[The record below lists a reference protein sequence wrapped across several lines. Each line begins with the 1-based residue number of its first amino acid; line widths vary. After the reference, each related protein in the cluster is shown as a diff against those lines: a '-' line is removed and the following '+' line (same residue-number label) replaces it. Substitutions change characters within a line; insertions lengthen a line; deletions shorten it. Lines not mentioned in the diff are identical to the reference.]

1 MYGINLQ
8 LFNSKLRISFFDNF
22 PKKLH
27 FLRKTC
33 GCAQIAQKKC
43 GFAQIAQKNRA
54 KLKFRFRNFRKKY
67 FRFCAN
73 SAKLIAFHAHAKVH
87 TKNLAILWKPY
98 FNQWN
103 IFTILLHSTA
113 ENAGLYLTFFTF
125 NH

>member
-43 GFAQIAQKNRA
+43 GFAQIAQKN
-54 KLKFRFRNFRKKY
+54 
-67 FRFCAN
+67 

-87 TKNLAILWKPY
+87 KKICAKNLAILWKPY

-113 ENAGLYLTFFTF
+113 
-125 NH
+125 